1 MVMLDDRFIATGG
14 GASADVLDAFDDDP
28 TWQQSTAP
36 SSEHAANSGSHA
48 RVWMLGMPR
57 PVGFSEN
64 VTAWHPLPARRCTS
78 LAASSASNSGR
89 IPHGMNR
96 SGCAPHHSST
106 CQSLYAFTITRFT
119 SGSGPWFSTWPVKPV
134 QFGKLSPAR

>member
-28 TWQQSTAP
+28 TWQQSTVP

-64 VTAWHPLPARRCTS
+64 VTGGPPLPARGCAS
-78 LAASSASNSGR
+78 WAAPSAANSGR

-96 SGCAPHHSST
+96 AGGAPPPSST
-106 CQSLYAFTITRFT
+106 C
-119 SGSGPWFSTWPVKPV
+119 
-134 QFGKLSPAR
+134 